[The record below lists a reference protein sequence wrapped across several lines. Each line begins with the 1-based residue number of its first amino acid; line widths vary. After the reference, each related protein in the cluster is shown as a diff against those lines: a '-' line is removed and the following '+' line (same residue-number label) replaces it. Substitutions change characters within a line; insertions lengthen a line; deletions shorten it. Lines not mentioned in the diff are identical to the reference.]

1 MTGASAAVTAAEHV
15 IVQVS
20 NECGGPEAL
29 TYGTKLY
36 RLDKRVLI
44 GDLVKKIDEDHGM
57 TGGMT
62 YMDNKIMVVSV
73 GIGDDQDDEFII
85 DGARQADRQVS
96 NYAFSDEECIP
107 NRIAIMKRKWKSQA
121 ANTVVTEV
129 KLEESEDEGEWKTL
143 GLTRPAWVSQKLKD
157 MSKDVEEVAE
167 KFEAVCKELED
178 AKKDVTVK
186 EIGLFAIG
194 QEFATRYLETKMFC
208 SDEKQGIGLLS
219 NWQTNRLQGVMSHV
233 PREYHES
240 DWMQERGEFNRVA
253 NKLTDTLTESSA
265 GANWLSTTIDRPIN
279 KRAAAVVLSNM
290 RASAK
295 SHRSAEKA
303 DRPPA
308 KAPPPGM
315 QDARGSGS
323 ADPMPNQPR
332 AVPEQP
338 RAVDVRD
345 DLRAMGGKARPGA
358 VDVRLTD
365 NTGKGPVARREADRR
380 DENARRE
387 REDEEHRLSHLPDE
401 VRAHNCDTRQAGM
414 SFRGPVTDY
423 LSKQFWGNEVRFL
436 RGDVKFAYE
445 RWKIDCERQM
455 KYLATRTCVFQ
466 GFHGFY
472 EIMGTEFRAI
482 VKGIARH
489 RPEVMVLLTSRNE
502 RGVTLRGTVFVRY
515 ATEIDARNAL
525 IHFHGRRFG
534 IHHLNVIL
542 STRETTATPGNEKG
556 KMPGGKAVSNENI
569 ILVRNEI
576 AEMADHDVVLAD
588 WWGDV
593 DLGRAFVTEFTGE
606 GRRAHQHH

>member
-1 MTGASAAVTAAEHV
+1 MSGASAAAAAGHV
-15 IVQVS
+15 VIQVS

-29 TYGTKLY
+29 TYGTRMY
-36 RLDKRVLI
+36 RLDTRITI
-44 GDLVKKIDEDHGM
+44 GDLVRKLDEDHGM
-57 TGGMT
+57 TDGMT

-85 DGARQADRQVS
+85 DGARQVDRKVS
-96 NYAFSDEECIP
+96 DYDFSEEECIP
-107 NRIAIMKRKWKSQA
+107 NRVAIMKRKWKNQA

-129 KLEESEDEGEWKTL
+129 SSGVQEVKLEESEEEGEWKTL

-157 MSKDVEEVAE
+157 MSSEVEEVAD

-178 AKKDVTVK
+178 AKKDVTEK

-219 NWQTNRLQGVMSHV
+219 NWQTNRLQGVMSNV
-233 PREYHES
+233 PKEFHES
-240 DWMQERGEFNRVA
+240 VWMQEKGEYNRVA
-253 NKLTDTLTESSA
+253 DKLTDNLTQSSA
-265 GANWLSTTIDRPIN
+265 GASWLSTTIERPIN
-279 KRAAAVVLSNM
+279 KRAAALIMTNM
-290 RASAK
+290 IASAK
-295 SHRSAEKA
+295 NYKSAEKA
-303 DRPPA
+303 DRPVA

-323 ADPMPNQPR
+323 LDPMPDQPR
-332 AVPEQP
+332 
-338 RAVDVRD
+338 DVRD
-345 DLRAMGGKARPGA
+345 DLRAGKARPGA

-365 NTGKGPVARREADRR
+365 NTGKGPVARREAERR
-380 DENARRE
+380 DENARRD
-387 REDEEHRLSHLPDE
+387 REDEEHRLSELPEE
-401 VRAHNCDTRQAGM
+401 VRAHNCETRQAGT
-414 SFRGPVTDY
+414 SFHGQVSEF
-423 LSKQFWGNEVRFL
+423 LSKTFWGNEVRFL
-436 RGDVKFAYE
+436 KGDVKFAYE
-445 RWKIDCERQM
+445 SWKRDCERQM

-472 EIMGTEFRAI
+472 EIMGTEFHAI

-502 RGVTLRGTVFVRY
+502 RGHTLRGTVFVRY

-569 ILVRNEI
+569 ILVRADI
-576 AEMADHDVVLAD
+576 VAMADHDVSLLG

-593 DLGRAFVTEFTGE
+593 DLARAFRTEYTGE